1 MGGGYSIRFFD
12 FILVSLKF
20 FLGFLYDI
28 EKKLWDKNFIIIK
41 LNMDI
46 VFYFNDNFIYVFFD
60 FIILG
65 N

>member
-1 MGGGYSIRFFD
+1 MGGYSIRFFD